1 MSRWARA
8 VAGVLAICLAAGL
21 AWAQQSTESSRPI
34 RGTGTPGFPA
44 DGVLTIQGV
53 LQGRPVTVDYH
64 HAANLT
70 VAHVTSVV
78 HVQAAGAFTVQPG
91 NTANTTAWL
100 TQTQHVSAVVHV
112 TTGQSPHV
120 TSFAVINCGT
130 TVAVAVQPKGD
141 NLGRRRD
148 VILQN
153 AGSGT
158 IFVGGSHVTLT
169 AAQGLGLHS
178 GAVATGTLTL
188 SNFQGR
194 VDCITVTDTQTL
206 KVLEIWR

>member
-21 AWAQQSTESSRPI
+21 AWAQQSTESSRPV

-44 DGVLTIQGV
+44 TGVQTIQGIF
-53 LQGRPVTVDYH
+53 QGRPVTVDFH
-64 HAANLT
+64 HNAAAL
-70 VAHVTSVV
+70 AVTSHSVGIS
-78 HVQAAGAFTVQPG
+78 HIT
-91 NTANTTAWL
+91 
-100 TQTQHVSAVVHV
+100 SVVHV

-141 NLGRRRD
+141 TLGRRRD